1 EHPLPRAGL
10 ARLVH
15 RPDQQNRQNTGQHAQ
30 RHRANAPPAPRAAT
44 EPHLHPDT
52 RLPPPTQVS
61 TWIARVSEPREDTS
75 MAFTRAAAVLALFLA
90 GCAPTS
96 PRASRGAPAAPAGI
110 SFGGG
115 RKVDVYFDISEFFGN
130 M

>member
-1 EHPLPRAGL
+1 
-10 ARLVH
+10 
-15 RPDQQNRQNTGQHAQ
+15 
-30 RHRANAPPAPRAAT
+30 
-44 EPHLHPDT
+44 
-52 RLPPPTQVS
+52 
-61 TWIARVSEPREDTS
+61 

-90 GCAPTS
+90 GCATTS
-96 PRASRGAPAAPAGI
+96 PGASGGAPTAPAGI